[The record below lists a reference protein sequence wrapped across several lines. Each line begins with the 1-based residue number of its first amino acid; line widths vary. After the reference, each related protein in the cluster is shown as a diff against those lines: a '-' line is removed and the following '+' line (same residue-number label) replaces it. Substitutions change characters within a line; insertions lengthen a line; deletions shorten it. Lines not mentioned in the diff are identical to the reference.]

1 MAQSL
6 TSATGRSRSLPV
18 TVATVAAVVVAGTL
32 ATVSG
37 MTAAGA
43 SIDKRALVLPLAAG
57 AGLLLG
63 IVALTR
69 FQVYVLLLLASRSVM
84 DLTKLS
90 QRAAGNTAST
100 GVARALDPTALI
112 GATFLGLAALWLL
125 AQLHQR
131 GRLFGSALRRA
142 FLLFGVSVLASVLPS
157 THKTSAAAE
166 GARILAVVAM
176 FIVIEELC
184 LDLKT
189 VRRVIAACFASLVL
203 PVLITL
209 GGFAIGAPRAETK
222 GAFTRILG
230 TYQQSNDFGRYLM
243 LFIIMGIALYPHLA
257 RPWRLL
263 LTLVLPVLGTFLLLT
278 YTRTALVATV
288 LGLLVVGILQSKRVL
303 VGLAVGMV
311 LLLALVPAMASR
323 FTDLATT
330 TTSSSGTTS
339 TNSLAWRLDYW
350 TDVLPL
356 ANRSPILG
364 IGINETQFSTDRAK
378 QPHNDFV
385 RAYVETGVVGLIA
398 YTALLVAMLALG
410 RRATRVTEPGTFER
424 GLAVGFLGIA
434 IAVFAVSMAANVISN
449 VATLWYVFAFAACTS
464 AVVRLKTAEATVALP
479 AAPAPTAA
487 PG

>member
-6 TSATGRSRSLPV
+6 TSATGRPRSLPI

-125 AQLHQR
+125 AQLHHR
-131 GRLFGSALRRA
+131 GRLSGSAVRRA
-142 FLLFGVSVLASVLPS
+142 FVLFGVSVLASVLPS
-157 THKTSAAAE
+157 THKASAVAE

-184 LDLKT
+184 LDLRT

-203 PVLITL
+203 PILITL

-243 LFIIMGIALYPHLA
+243 LFIIMGIALHPHLA
-257 RPWRLL
+257 RSWRLL

-278 YTRTALVATV
+278 YTRTALVAPV
-288 LGLLVVGILQSKRVL
+288 LEVVVVARSVNRLAIAGTRASSRTTPTARPISTRLLCRI
-303 VGLAVGMV
+303 
-311 LLLALVPAMASR
+311 P
-323 FTDLATT
+323 TT
-330 TTSSSGTTS
+330 
-339 TNSLAWRLDYW
+339 
-350 TDVLPL
+350 
-356 ANRSPILG
+356 RSP
-364 IGINETQFSTDRAK
+364 ST
-378 QPHNDFV
+378 V
-385 RAYVETGVVGLIA
+385 
-398 YTALLVAMLALG
+398 
-410 RRATRVTEPGTFER
+410 ATR
-424 GLAVGFLGIA
+424 AVR
-434 IAVFAVSMAANVISN
+434 V
-449 VATLWYVFAFAACTS
+449 
-464 AVVRLKTAEATVALP
+464 
-479 AAPAPTAA
+479 
-487 PG
+487 

>member
-1 MAQSL
+1 MP
-6 TSATGRSRSLPV
+6 ATGRSRSLPV
-18 TVATVAAVVVAGTL
+18 TLATVAAVVVAGTL

-63 IVALTR
+63 VVALTR
-69 FQVYVLLLLASRSVM
+69 FQVYVLLLLASRSVL

-90 QRAAGNTAST
+90 ERAAGNTAST
-100 GVARALDPTALI
+100 GIARALDPTALI
-112 GATFLGLAALWLL
+112 GATFLALAALWLL

-142 FLLFGVSVLASVLPS
+142 LVLFGVSVVASVLPS
-157 THKTSAAAE
+157 TNRTSAAAE
-166 GARILAVVAM
+166 GARILAVVVM

-184 LDLKT
+184 VDLKT
-189 VRRVIAACFASLVL
+189 VRRVMGACFASLVL

-222 GAFTRILG
+222 GSFTRILG

-243 LFIIMGIALYPHLA
+243 LFIIMGIALHPHLA
-257 RPWRLL
+257 RRWRLA

-303 VGLAVGMV
+303 VGLAVGVV

-339 TNSLAWRLDYW
+339 TNSLSWRLDYW

-385 RAYVETGVVGLIA
+385 RAYVETGVVGLVA
-398 YTALLVAMLALG
+398 YTALLLSMLALG
-410 RRATRVTEPGTFER
+410 RRAIRITEPGTYER

-464 AVVRLKTAEATVALP
+464 AVVRLKTTEAATATATATAPAALP
-479 AAPAPTAA
+479 
-487 PG
+487 G